1 MIRLV
6 IVILVVALVWM
17 AWWAFGSTALD
28 RSLTG
33 WIDERRAEGWAA
45 DVADLEVDGFP
56 NRFDTTMTEVRLA
69 DPETGVAWSA
79 PFFQLLA
86 LAYRPTEV
94 IAVLPDQHTLSTPLQ
109 TLEFTHDQAR
119 GSVYLSPSPS
129 LPLDRS
135 SVVIDNA
142 KIASSLGW
150 DMVLEQARFATET
163 IPARQDAHRIGA
175 EFLNLELSRDMQRT
189 IDPRNLLPDTVDL
202 LRLDADVGF
211 TAPWDRFAIEDARP
225 QITDIALTDLSAE
238 WGSIKFRAAGDLTV
252 DARGVPDGTI
262 TLRAEDWPRML
273 QVAEAA
279 GMIPSGFVPT
289 VERALKLLSAFSSR
303 PDVIDTELNFSGGL
317 ISIGPV
323 PIGPAPRLVIR

>member
-6 IVILVVALVWM
+6 VVILVVALGWM

-28 RSLTG
+28 RSLTA

-45 DVADLEVDGFP
+45 DVTELEVNGFP
-56 NRFDTTMTEVRLA
+56 NRFDTTMTEIRLA

-79 PFFQLLA
+79 PFFQILA

-109 TLEFTHDQAR
+109 TLDFTHDQAR

-142 KIASSLGW
+142 RIASSLGW

-163 IPARQDAHRIGA
+163 IPARKDAHRIGA
-175 EFLNLELSRDMQRT
+175 EFLNLELSRDMQSR

-211 TAPWDRFAIEDARP
+211 TAPWDRFAIENARP
-225 QITDIALTDLSAE
+225 QVTDIDLTDLSAE
-238 WGSIKFRAAGDLTV
+238 WGSIKFRAAGTLSV
-252 DARGVPDGTI
+252 DAEGVPDGTV
-262 TLRAEDWPRML
+262 TVRAEDWPRML
-273 QVAEAA
+273 QVAEAS
-279 GMIPSGFVPT
+279 GMIPSAFVPT

-303 PDVIDTELNFSGGL
+303 PDVIDTELNFGGGL
-317 ISIGPV
+317 VSIGPV
-323 PIGPAPRLVIR
+323 PIGPSPRIVIR